1 MGYQNKA
8 TFDVCVTFN
17 NDAYLFELAVASIE
31 HGVNGGRMAALF
43 WLAFA
48 FQYGHHFVCD
58 MVETMN
64 NPEVNW
70 DEVYTAMKTNYDE
83 RVSYHS

>member
-1 MGYQNKA
+1 VCI
-8 TFDVCVTFN
+8 TFH

-31 HGVNGGRMAALF
+31 HGVNSGKMAALF

-48 FQYGHHFVCD
+48 FQYGHYFVCD
-58 MVETMN
+58 MVEVMN

-70 DEVYTAMKTNYDE
+70 DEVYNAMKIDYEE
-83 RVSYHS
+83 RIRYSSC